1 MCASDVECRCSTL
14 MRRFGF
20 TGLVRLGASA
30 CPSAFVNRE
39 SIRVLTVPS
48 RMPSERGMS
57 ESEKKDWRELCAA
70 FVSENDPR
78 KLRLLL
84 EELTRALDEGESQSH
99 VAMQT
104 ALTDQ
109 SPAIE

>member
-20 TGLVRLGASA
+20 TRLIRLGASA
-30 CPSAFVNRE
+30 CHSALVNRE
-39 SIRVLTVPS
+39 SIRVLTVPL
-48 RMPSERGMS
+48 RMPAERGMN

-70 FVSENDPR
+70 VVNENDPR
-78 KLRLLL
+78 KLRSLL
-84 EELTRALDEGESQSH
+84 EELTRALDEGQSQSH

-104 ALTDQ
+104 APTDQ